1 MKWRGETVE
10 DTETRRE
17 ESGGIIK
24 LHHDKQE
31 KAAGYSQRDKVVG
44 ISQRGEV
51 VGKVDVTRGMQSSQL
66 VDSGDGERSERT
78 RGVDLVRVERR
89 WVFAYSAFGNGKR
102 HDVRHFQFGN
112 LPQSRPSR
120 RLWSV
125 ILFVKWM

>member
-1 MKWRGETVE
+1 ME
-10 DTETRRE
+10 DTETGHG
-17 ESGGIIK
+17 ESGGISK

-89 WVFAYSAFGNGKR
+89 CAKTGRPASGGGRVVLVWCWVFA
-102 HDVRHFQFGN
+102 
-112 LPQSRPSR
+112 
-120 RLWSV
+120 
-125 ILFVKWM
+125 